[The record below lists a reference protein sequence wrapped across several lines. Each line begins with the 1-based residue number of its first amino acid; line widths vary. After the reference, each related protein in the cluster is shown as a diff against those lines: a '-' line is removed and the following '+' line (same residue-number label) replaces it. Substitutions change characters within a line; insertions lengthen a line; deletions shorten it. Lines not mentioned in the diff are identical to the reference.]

1 MMNIENERD
10 FKDNQPNSVPPTK
23 KNQDSFLPDA
33 NGVDLFKS
41 VLQNQEE
48 LLVRFSTTGEITYIN
63 QSFSEMSGI
72 SRQKLLGRKIST
84 IFSRRLLPNLHC
96 AIENILVSPRR
107 MILDEYT
114 YLNNGHYRWIQWV
127 GIPIFNEQQQLVEI
141 QASGRDITN
150 LKRSEETIRVQRDLA
165 LLLNESDEPT
175 KSYEKLYK
183 IFCSLSAFTLF
194 VQYMY
199 EPGEETLILKNNQCV
214 GKWVVEFPQQVALD
228 STFGILLSKA
238 EINYYSS
245 DAKQLLDSSINLPA
259 SIKSLAILPVRYK
272 HQTIAVFIL
281 GSSEYSCL
289 PAEIKN
295 QLLSIYKQ
303 LENFIVQLYTKS
315 LLLKHENDLFALFKS
330 LDQMLLV
337 IDENGEIRDANRSIS
352 EYILYK
358 DKSSPDKPL
367 RIFDLHPFEDR
378 QKILSALIELK
389 RDRHSCVQLSLFG
402 DSSRKI
408 NVDINFTYCVWDG
421 KERIIASY
429 KDISEQI
436 HLQEMEREQ
445 REFASKLVD
454 IAGVLNSSLELDVVY
469 DHILESIDQV
479 IPAKACNIL
488 LRDGNNGRVI
498 RNRGYNQMGTAE
510 VLSSRTFELQKIRSF
525 AQILENNHELSI
537 PDTQNYPEWKP
548 MPESFWVRSYVCA
561 PIVIKDQVYGFLNCD
576 SNIADA
582 FQEKH
587 AHRLKMV
594 ADQAAI
600 AIENAI
606 VYSDTKHRLK
616 QIALINELT
625 QSMLESKQMGDVLL
639 TLPQKILSVFD
650 ANSLMITKWEP
661 EKGTTTKIATFGE
674 GILPNTP
681 TTTKP
686 GEFGLTEMVLKQK
699 SPLVISTNEEY
710 AAWGKYLSQIFSDR
724 IFLILPMINQED
736 LLGAILIGF
745 KNARQ
750 ITSAEISIGEYAA
763 LQIAAIIHKSNEYEK
778 AKIQSAQFQHA
789 NDLIASL
796 SFVATSILSTKGL
809 EDIIQTMGTGLGK
822 MNIHSLLFFWEHNSP
837 YLSIDYC
844 SRNRE
849 LADLLKMMGYP
860 LNDKIKLLIPN
871 MEEFHSSLD
880 RQQIVFIDDPNRL
893 FKALI
898 PSKFGPFIGKF
909 QDALQFS
916 SETKSLFLPLIVERK
931 TIGLL
936 CLYGKDLQEID
947 LKAGEIFNSQISVA
961 LENAKLLAEVKWLA
975 ITDEL
980 TGINNR
986 RGLFEMGNREFSVSK
1001 RLNRPLTALMI
1012 DLDNFKEINDK
1023 YGHVIGDVTLREVV
1037 KLILTN
1043 IREIDII
1050 GRYGGEEFVVLLTN
1064 NNLQSSLVVAERI
1077 RQAIE
1082 NQEFMTEAGPI
1093 QVTVSIGIDELD
1105 SMTADL
1111 EKLIKRADRALY
1123 IAKHNGRNQVASL
1136 TS

>member
-1 MMNIENERD
+1 MNIENERD
-10 FKDNQPNSVPPTK
+10 FNNKQPNSVPTTK

-41 VLQNQEE
+41 VLRNQEE
-48 LLVRFSTTGEITYIN
+48 LLVRFSTSGEITYIN
-63 QSFSEMSGI
+63 QAFSEMAGI

-84 IFSRRLLPNLHC
+84 IFSRRLLPNLHR
-96 AIENILVSPRR
+96 AIENILTNPRR
-107 MILDEYT
+107 TTLDEYT

-127 GIPIFNEQQQLVEI
+127 GNPIFNEQQELVEI
-141 QASGRDITN
+141 QASGRDITD

-175 KSYEKLYK
+175 KSYEKLYQ
-183 IFCSLSAFTLF
+183 ILCSLSAFTLF

-199 EPGEETLILKNNQCV
+199 EPNEETLVLRNKQCI
-214 GKWVVEFPQQVALD
+214 GKSLVDFPSRVLLD
-228 STFGILLSKA
+228 STLGNLLNRT
-238 EINYYSS
+238 EITYCSS
-245 DAKQLLDSSINLPA
+245 DSPQLLDSSINLPA
-259 SIKSLAILPVRYK
+259 SIKSLAILPVCYK
-272 HQTIAVFIL
+272 HQTIATFIL
-281 GSSEYSCL
+281 GSPEYCCL
-289 PAEIKN
+289 PDETKE

-337 IDENGEIRDANRSIS
+337 IDENGEIRDANRSVT
-352 EYILYK
+352 EYILRK
-358 DKSSPDKPL
+358 DKSASDKSL
-367 RIFDLHPFEDR
+367 QIYDLHPSKDR
-378 QKILSALIELK
+378 SKILSALAELK

-402 DSSRKI
+402 NSKQKI
-408 NVDINFTYCVWDG
+408 DVDINFTYCIWDG

-436 HLQEMEREQ
+436 RLQEMEREQ
-445 REFASKLVD
+445 GKFTSQLVD
-454 IAGVLNSSLELDVVY
+454 IASLLNSSLELDVVY
-469 DHILESIDQV
+469 DHILKSIDQV

-488 LRDGNNGRVI
+488 FRDGNIGRVI
-498 RNRGYNQMGTAE
+498 RYRGYNQMGTAE
-510 VLSSRTFELQKIRSF
+510 VLSSRTFELQKISTF
-525 AQILENNHELSI
+525 AQVLESNHELCI
-537 PDTQNYPEWKP
+537 PDVQNYPGWKP

-561 PIVIKDQVYGFLNCD
+561 PIVIKGQIYGFLNCD
-576 SNIADA
+576 SNIANA

-600 AIENAI
+600 AIENAT

-625 QSMLESKQMGDVLL
+625 QSMLESQQMGDVLL

-650 ANSLMITKWEP
+650 ANSLMITKWES
-661 EKGTTTKIATFGE
+661 EKGNTTKIATSGE

-681 TTTKP
+681 VSFPP

-699 SPLVISTNEEY
+699 SPLVISTDEEY
-710 AAWGKYLSQIFSDR
+710 ATWKKFLSQIFSDR
-724 IFLILPMINQED
+724 IFLILPMINQD
-736 LLGAILIGF
+736 DPLGAILIGF

-750 ITSAEISIGEYAA
+750 ITPAEVSIGEYVA

-778 AKIQSAQFQHA
+778 AKIQTAQFQHA

-796 SFVATSILSTKGL
+796 SFVATSILSTKGVD
-809 EDIIQTMGTGLGK
+809 DIIHTMGTGLEK
-822 MNIHSLLFFWEHNSP
+822 MNIHSLLFFWENDSP
-837 YLSIDYC
+837 YLSIEFC
-844 SRNRE
+844 SRNKE
-849 LADLLKMMGYP
+849 LVELLKAMGYP
-860 LNDKIKLLIPN
+860 SNDKIRLLIPK
-871 MEEFHSSLD
+871 MTEFHNSLNH
-880 RQQIVFIDDPNRL
+880 QQIVFIDDPTRL
-893 FKALI
+893 FKAVI
-898 PSKFGPFIGKF
+898 PTKFGPFIGKF
-909 QDALQFS
+909 QDALEFRP
-916 SETKSLFLPLIVERK
+916 ETKSLLLPLIVERK

-986 RGLFEMGNREFSVSK
+986 RGLFELGNREFSVSK

-1023 YGHVIGDVTLREVV
+1023 YGHVIGDVTLREVAQ
-1037 KLILTN
+1037 LILTN

-1064 NNLQSSLVVAERI
+1064 SDLRSSLVVAERI

-1105 SMTADL
+1105 SMTTDL

-1123 IAKHNGRNQVASL
+1123 IAKHNGRNQVSSL
-1136 TS
+1136 SG